1 VAFPFHFWSPDV
13 YSGGST
19 PVVAYISTV
28 PKVAIVLAL
37 FRILG
42 PQFTQ
47 LYPTARYFLIA
58 LSLLSMTYGNVV
70 ALMQDDVRRMLA
82 YSGIANTGYM
92 LIALVAGGTASYSA
106 LQFFLI
112 LYTFTNLGAF
122 FVVLA
127 VSGQER
133 SLLTDF
139 AGLGKRGPFLAFAM
153 AIFMFSLAGT
163 PPLAGFF
170 GKFALF
176 RAAVDRGFWW
186 LALAALL
193 NSVISVAYYL
203 RVTQQMYGAEP
214 ALAPAPGSAL
224 ARVRVELPLR
234 AAIVLTAAA
243 TLLLGVTGVTLLTS
257 LPG

>member
-1 VAFPFHFWSPDV
+1 
-13 YSGGST
+13 
-19 PVVAYISTV
+19 
-28 PKVAIVLAL
+28 
-37 FRILG
+37 
-42 PQFTQ
+42 
-47 LYPTARYFLIA
+47 
-58 LSLLSMTYGNVV
+58 MTYGNIV

-92 LIALVAGGTASYSA
+92 LVALAAGGTVAFSA
-106 LQFFLI
+106 LMFFLVV
-112 LYTFTNLGAF
+112 YTFTNLGAF
-122 FVVLA
+122 FIVLA

-133 SLLTDF
+133 SLMTDF

-176 RAAVDRGFWW
+176 RAAVEQGFWY

-193 NSVISVAYYL
+193 NSVVSVGYYL
-203 RVTQQMYGAEP
+203 RVTQQMYGTEP
-214 ALAPAPGSAL
+214 AFAAAPGSDL
-224 ARVRVELPLR
+224 ARVRLAPPLL

-243 TLLLGVTGVTLLTS
+243 TLLLGVFGVRFI
-257 LPG
+257 